1 MDQQQLLE
9 LMTVF
14 TGVAAVALTISMIAM
29 VVVAVAVVKI
39 KGRTNV
45 FLDRFEPL
53 ADTAE
58 SALQQ
63 ASKQS
68 TEILE
73 NVRTI
78 SETSKKQ
85 IDKIDKLVDE
95 FEVSART
102 QIDRVDK
109 TTEAVQT
116 TILGPV
122 KQIRGIAA
130 AIAAIL
136 SYLGPRKS
144 RSSVDQATLD
154 EEMFI

>member
-1 MDQQQLLE
+1 MDQQKLLE

-14 TGVAAVALTISMIAM
+14 TGVAAVALTISMVAM
-29 VVVAVAVVKI
+29 VVVAVAVVKL
-39 KGRTNV
+39 KGRTNA

-53 ADTAE
+53 ADTAQT
-58 SALQQ
+58 ALQQ
-63 ASKQS
+63 ASRQS

-73 NVRTI
+73 NVRTVTD
-78 SETSKKQ
+78 TSKKQ
-85 IDKIDKLVDE
+85 LDKIDKLVDE

-102 QIDRVDK
+102 QMARVDK

-122 KQIRGIAA
+122 KQIRGVAA
-130 AIAAIL
+130 AVAAVVA
-136 SYLGPRKS
+136 YLAPKRS